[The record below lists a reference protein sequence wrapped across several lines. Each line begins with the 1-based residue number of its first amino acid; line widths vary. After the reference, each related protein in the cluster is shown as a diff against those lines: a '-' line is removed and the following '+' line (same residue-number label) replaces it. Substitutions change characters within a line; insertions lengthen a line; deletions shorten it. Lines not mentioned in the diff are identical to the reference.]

1 MMVIRL
7 KGIKHYRHPVSGIDY
22 YYHRKTGTRLL
33 AKPGGAEF
41 LEEYAKAEA
50 SLKSAPAPRKGTLG
64 QLMKAY
70 RASHYFT
77 GLKPRTRADYD
88 KVINYLSDMDG
99 LPLTDIDGPF
109 IVRMRDK
116 IHSKRKRRFANYC
129 LAVLSIM
136 LEYGIELGD
145 VKVNAVKG
153 VKKIRKRGD
162 APKVNRPWTLAERET
177 VMAAA
182 PPQLLLP
189 IAIGRW
195 VALRQG
201 DILKMPRTVYNGA
214 SIRLVTG
221 KANIPVSIPVAA
233 PLKTILDR
241 ALAPA
246 ARASEPARPTTI
258 TLCANSRGQ
267 PWTGSGFRASFFK
280 LIGELEKAGRV
291 GEGLTFH
298 GLRHSVATD
307 LREAGFDSRTI
318 ADMLGQKTT
327 SMAEH
332 YSSEADLSAKLKGVV
347 RKMEK
352 RNARRTKVSTSAG

>member
-1 MMVIRL
+1 MTVVRL
-7 KGIKHYRHPVSGIDY
+7 KGIKRYRHPVSGIDY
-22 YYHRKTGTRLL
+22 YYHRKSGIRLL
-33 AKPGGAEF
+33 ATPGSGEF
-41 LEEYAKAEA
+41 LAEYARAEA
-50 SLKSAPAPRKGTLG
+50 SLKPAPAPRKGTLG

-70 RASHYFT
+70 RASHYFAS
-77 GLKPRTRADYD
+77 LKPRTRADYD
-88 KVINYLSDMDG
+88 KVINYLADMDG
-99 LPLTDIDGPF
+99 LPLVDIDGPF
-109 IVRMRDK
+109 VVRMRDK
-116 IHSKRKRRFANYC
+116 IYSKRKRRFANYC

-136 LEYGIELGD
+136 LEYGVELGD

-153 VKKIRKRGD
+153 VKKIRKRSD
-162 APKVNRPWTLAERET
+162 APKVNRPWTLAEREA

-195 VALRQG
+195 AGLRQG
-201 DILKMPRTVYNGA
+201 DILKMPRTVYDGN

-221 KANIPVSIPVAA
+221 KAGIPVSIPVAA
-233 PLKTILDR
+233 PLKTILDQ
-241 ALAPA
+241 ALAPTTKDGA
-246 ARASEPARPTTI
+246 PTKPTAI
-258 TLCANSRGQ
+258 VLCANSRGQ

-280 LIGELEKAGRV
+280 LIGELEKDGRV

-347 RKMEK
+347 RKLEK
-352 RNARRTKVSTSAG
+352 RNTRRTKVSTNAG